1 MLKAVRGVV
10 RVSRHVYEAVAA
22 DLDAMGKARY
32 FLGGVGAASRMKI
45 VVNGV
50 MGGML
55 ACFVSPHHPD
65 TEREGPVAS

>member
-1 MLKAVRGVV
+1 MLKAVSEWCCG
-10 RVSRHVYEAVAA
+10 SRHVYESVGA

-65 TEREGPVAS
+65 TKRGLLAS